1 MPIAVLLLALD
12 LVLIIHTVK
21 TGRFSPWAYIILM
34 LPGFGSAAYI
44 IVELAPEW
52 LGSYKGQKFQNQVGR
67 TLRPT
72 KRYQQL
78 VDNLAIAD
86 TIANR
91 SALAE
96 ECRTIGKHD
105 EALNLYNSILEKPLG
120 DDPKFVVGKAQALF
134 DLGRPADAAE
144 TLDELK
150 RSWPDYQSS
159 SAHLLYARALEGAG
173 ATERALGE
181 YQAVAAY
188 YPGAEPRVRQAALL
202 MASGRADEGRAIAGE
217 VVQRLRRAPAHVRRS
232 QAEWLASA
240 RKMV

>member
-1 MPIAVLLLALD
+1 MPIAVLLIALD
-12 LVLIIHTVK
+12 LVLVIHAVK
-21 TGRFSPWAYIILM
+21 TGRFSPWGYIIIM

-44 IVELAPEW
+44 LFELAPEW
-52 LGSYKGQKFQNQVGR
+52 LGSYKGQKLQSQVGR
-67 TLRPT
+67 ALRPT

-78 VDNLAIAD
+78 SDNLAIVD

-96 ECRTIGKHD
+96 ECRVIGRHD
-105 EALNLYNSILEKPLG
+105 EALSLYNAILEKPLG

-134 DLGRPADAAE
+134 DLGRPADAAQA
-144 TLDELK
+144 LDELK
-150 RSWPDYQSS
+150 RSWSDYQSS

-181 YQAVAAY
+181 YEAVSAY
-188 YPGAEPRVRQAALL
+188 YPGAEPRVRQAGLL
-202 MASGRADEGRAIAGE
+202 LASGRADEGRAIAQE
-217 VVQRLRRAPAHVRRS
+217 VVQRLRRAPAHVRRN

-240 RKMV
+240 RKMA